1 MRLRHDQLLAPVV
14 GAIRILVFTAFV
26 KRKLRLFLFPA
37 HTFYYFFS
45 VLIKKRLLKTVLKRR
60 VYSLHFP
67 ELKH

>member
-45 VLIKKRLLKTVLKRR
+45 VLIKKKTLKNSVKKKSVFLTF
-60 VYSLHFP
+60 S
-67 ELKH
+67 